1 MTVLALEATAK
12 GFANAVK
19 RLAVKDK
26 DFAMELAFLH
36 NIRSE
41 ITPKALKQITKDM
54 FDKGGRLTE
63 SGRQEVSR
71 VIQDSGLAKNA
82 TWDEVLQAVVE
93 RKRAFQAKLAE
104 IKLPKLE
111 FTKINKFKEV
121 TNDILSKRAKIAPND
136 DKLISK
142 YRVDFVKMLENIN
155 KKHA

>member
-54 FDKGGRLTE
+54 FEKGGRLTE
-63 SGRQEVSR
+63 KGRQEVSR
-71 VIQDSGLAKNA
+71 VIQENGLTKKA
-82 TWDEVLQAVVE
+82 TWDEVLQAVRE
-93 RKRAFQAKLAE
+93 RKKAIKEKLAA
-104 IKLPKLE
+104 ILLPKANIS
-111 FTKINKFKEV
+111 KVCK
-121 TNDILSKRAKIAPND
+121 NDILEEYKKIAPND
-136 DKLISK
+136 KLISK
-142 YRVDFVKMLENIN
+142 VSKDFAKIFENIN
-155 KKHA
+155 KKQA